1 MNIYNNGSLQKHTM
15 LFKQTQQN
23 ILNARSNDFG
33 ELLNSNTNLLA
44 ERQKQN
50 DILDKIKQNLEQ
62 EIQRLSKLR
71 NDLQEEVTALKK
83 SKNEI
88 IKEPKINKHT
98 ERFRFGTNA

>member
-1 MNIYNNGSLQKHTM
+1 
-15 LFKQTQQN
+15 
-23 ILNARSNDFG
+23 
-33 ELLNSNTNLLA
+33 LA

-88 IKEPKINKHT
+88 IK
-98 ERFRFGTNA
+98 

>member
-23 ILNARSNDFG
+23 ILNTRSNDFG

-62 EIQRLSKLR
+62 DIQRLNKLR

-83 SKNEI
+83 SKNEV
-88 IKEPKINKHT
+88 IKETKINKHT
-98 ERFRFGTNA
+98 ERFKFGTNA

>member
-23 ILNARSNDFG
+23 ILNTRSNDFG

-62 EIQRLSKLR
+62 DIQRLNKLR
-71 NDLQEEVTALKK
+71 NDLQEEVNALKN
-83 SKNEI
+83 SKNVI
-88 IKEPKINKHT
+88 VKETKTNKCVQ
-98 ERFRFGTNA
+98 RFKFGTNA